1 MIYNCNVTKKSH
13 IKTPEQIM
21 PLYSDNVNKIVIS
34 PEEKER
40 RFLLMQE
47 ILEKYYL
54 KNGRD
59 SGTIS

>member
-1 MIYNCNVTKKSH
+1 
-13 IKTPEQIM
+13 M